1 MEHKLFSGKTTSKIT
16 FLLIMLFVLACFS
29 VCAENKTVKVSSS
42 TNINKENRNKVV
54 ELAKSLEG
62 KPYKYGT
69 YGPNSFDC
77 SGYVFYVFRTSIAK
91 QLPRTATAIYDF
103 CSSIKDSE
111 LEAGDLV
118 FFKTTDSGRIS
129 HVGIYIGNNKFI
141 SAISDGTETGV
152 LIRSLSDR
160 YWKKTYYGAGRV
172 LPSAGG
178 SSEEEINPELPGEGA
193 DGKRALGTE
202 KKPETK
208 SKRDG
213 FVAYVID
220 GCTCTQECRPCSLLW

>member
-1 MEHKLFSGKTTSKIT
+1 MRLRIFPCNTTNKIV

-29 VCAENKTVKVSSS
+29 VCAENKTVKVASS
-42 TNINKENRNKVV
+42 TNKNKENRNKVV

-62 KPYKYGT
+62 KPYKYGS

-77 SGYVFYVFRTSIAK
+77 SGFVFYVFRTAIAK

-103 CSSIKDSE
+103 CSPIKDSN

-118 FFKTTDSGRIS
+118 FFKTTDSGKIS

-141 SAISDGTETGV
+141 SAISDGSETGV

-160 YWKKTYYGAGRV
+160 YWKKAYYGAGRV
-172 LPSAGG
+172 LPSAGD
-178 SSEEEINPELPGEGA
+178 SADEKEIPEIPNEDS

-202 KKPETK
+202 KKSSTR
-208 SKRDG
+208 SKNDG
-213 FVAYVID
+213 FVAYMID